1 MKKNAKSGSS
11 LVSVIVAFAVLM
23 IGIAMFTTTMLT
35 SLKAAET
42 ARLLRQEGRQA
53 TENYYLGGSGARDPY
68 YDSDGSGNPI
78 LFRLKAADG
87 SDFVVSGE
95 VMTYTE
101 NKGEEEEYALYYFAP
116 PPEVSP

>member
-42 ARLLRQEGRQA
+42 ARLLRQ
-53 TENYYLGGSGARDPY
+53 
-68 YDSDGSGNPI
+68 
-78 LFRLKAADG
+78 K
-87 SDFVVSGE
+87 
-95 VMTYTE
+95 
-101 NKGEEEEYALYYFAP
+101 
-116 PPEVSP
+116 